1 MLFLLSLKRKNKKS
15 KILFFCMFAKYA
27 MGHYTV
33 HCVAWMSLTLLRG
46 HITEAEKGVDFT
58 FETAIFLSCYLLA
71 GQAKLWEPKL
81 TLFSFLAN
89 ESCDFWMTLKWLDNF
104 SKSNEYRSRI
114 VQGWNWVSKS
124 IELILYLETH
134 VCIEGLPIMQILVF
148 KKIALWKKFVFCNIS
163 NN

>member
-1 MLFLLSLKRKNKKS
+1 
-15 KILFFCMFAKYA
+15 

-58 FETAIFLSCYLLA
+58 FEPAIFLSCYLLA

-89 ESCDFWMTLKWLDNF
+89 ESCDF
-104 SKSNEYRSRI
+104 
-114 VQGWNWVSKS
+114 
-124 IELILYLETH
+124 
-134 VCIEGLPIMQILVF
+134 
-148 KKIALWKKFVFCNIS
+148 
-163 NN
+163 